1 VTRIYVP
8 LDRAALAAALEAGEI
23 GPAPVAAY
31 AVTPELRAA
40 YGADLDVE
48 ELEYAAYSHAV
59 SASRAMLQPDRT
71 DDRRRIVAAAEVE
84 TARPRSAGELG
95 EVVVPDPVPW
105 TAVAAVHADTNDLA
119 DAEDDPELAWY
130 ATQEAADLV
139 R

>member
-1 VTRIYVP
+1 MTRIYVP
-8 LDRAALAAALEAGEI
+8 LNRTALAAALEAGEI

-59 SASRAMLQPDRT
+59 TASRAMLQADRT
-71 DDRRRIVAAAEVE
+71 DDRRRLVAAAEVE
-84 TARPRSAGELG
+84 TTQPRPNGELG
-95 EVVVPDPVPW
+95 AVVVPDPVPL
-105 TAVAAVHADTNDLA
+105 TAVAAVHADTDDLA
-119 DAEDDPELAWY
+119 GVDADPELAWY
-130 ATQEAADLV
+130 ATQEAADLL